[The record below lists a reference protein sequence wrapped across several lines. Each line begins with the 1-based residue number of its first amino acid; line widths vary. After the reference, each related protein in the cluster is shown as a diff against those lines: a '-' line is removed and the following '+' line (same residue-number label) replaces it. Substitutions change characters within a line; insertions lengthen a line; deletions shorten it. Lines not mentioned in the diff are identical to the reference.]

1 MFAAVVG
8 ALSFAGVAD
17 AGPPAPT
24 VAPAPS
30 SESSNLLIIITLGV
44 AVVSMLI
51 GVGAVLRGR
60 RHDKL
65 ADFAFTDG
73 LTGLRNRRRMDADV
87 AEQQEI
93 SSRPTAALMI
103 DVDHFKQFNDTYG
116 HATGDEVL
124 RLVGATLSR
133 HFRKTD
139 VPYRYGGE
147 EFCVLLPE
155 TTESEAM
162 FAGERIR
169 AAVEAIELPVDQH
182 ITVSIGVSIGPASM
196 ISNTLE
202 RADGALYA
210 AKEAGRNRVALA

>member
-1 MFAAVVG
+1 MSGPQETSARSNAV
-8 ALSFAGVAD
+8 
-17 AGPPAPT
+17 
-24 VAPAPS
+24 
-30 SESSNLLIIITLGV
+30 
-44 AVVSMLI
+44 
-51 GVGAVLRGR
+51 
-60 RHDKL
+60 
-65 ADFAFTDG
+65 
-73 LTGLRNRRRMDADV
+73 
-87 AEQQEI
+87 
-93 SSRPTAALMI
+93 LMI
-103 DVDHFKQFNDTYG
+103 DVDHFKQFNDRYG
-116 HATGDEVL
+116 HTMGDEVL

-155 TTESEAM
+155 TNEAEAM

-169 AAVEAIELPVDQH
+169 AAVETIDLPVEAH

-196 ISNTLE
+196 ISDTLE